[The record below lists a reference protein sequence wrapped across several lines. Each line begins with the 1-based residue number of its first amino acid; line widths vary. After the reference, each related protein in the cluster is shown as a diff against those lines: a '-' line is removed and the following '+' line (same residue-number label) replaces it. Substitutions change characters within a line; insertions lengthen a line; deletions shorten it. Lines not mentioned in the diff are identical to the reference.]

1 MVKNVLKTQFNHL
14 GDIPRISLGSC
25 DITTRVFLLDWKL
38 FGSKTLLANLLSYRQ
53 NLQLPYYKA
62 KFHLQLCMVYLATC
76 HIALLFLFFFNNWHY
91 ISWNWS
97 SVSESRHWH
106 CSRTSPYL
114 LSLAACIWWHVVNHC
129 IFGPSWLRFHVYLHA
144 TTTALVTW
152 LHVSLIPI
160 YDSIGCLAK
169 VLFPLLLPF
178 LFEVICILIL

>member
-1 MVKNVLKTQFNHL
+1 MVKNVLEKTSSTTWEDF
-14 GDIPRISLGSC
+14 ITWSLWYRNKRFSAE
-25 DITTRVFLLDWKL
+25 L
-38 FGSKTLLANLLSYRQ
+38 KTSLVVELCWEICCHWQ

-76 HIALLFLFFFNNWHY
+76 HVALLFLFFFNNWHY

-129 IFGPSWLRFHVYLHA
+129 IFSPSCLRFHVYLHA